1 MKIIA
6 ISGKAQHGK
15 DTVARMIRYAGMDKG
30 QKVLITHYAD
40 LLKYM
45 CGAFL
50 GWDGKKDDKGRA
62 LLQHVGTDIIRR
74 KDPNFFV
81 DFMVRAMDVC
91 GEMGD
96 VWDAIIIPDIRFPN
110 EVDGLIDAG
119 FDVTNLRIIRP
130 DFVSPLSSEAM
141 SHMSENAMDDANP
154 DYTIINNLGLIELK
168 NNVETLLDKEAIL

>member
-45 CGAFL
+45 CRSFL

-74 KDPNFFV
+74 KNTNFFV
-81 DFMVRAMDVC
+81 DFMISALDVC
-91 GEMGD
+91 GEVGD
-96 VWDAIIIPDIRFPN
+96 IWDAVVIPDIRFPN
-110 EVDGLIDAG
+110 EVERLASDGFSVAH
-119 FDVTNLRIIRP
+119 LRIVRP
-130 DFVSPLSSEAM
+130 GFESPLSSDAVN
-141 SHMSENAMDDANP
+141 HVSETAMDDVNP
-154 DYTIINNLGLIELK
+154 DYVIMNDSSLTELQK
-168 NNVETLLDKEAIL
+168 TVEALLDKEAIL